1 MRMATLALAA
11 VVAFATAAPVSAA
24 VLLDEQFPYGDGD
37 IVVVSGGLWQN
48 HSGVVNPTVQSQEL
62 SVDGI
67 NNTGDVNRALSAAQP
82 ANAKT
87 YACLKVR
94 VEGNA
99 PSSAN
104 YFAHLRPGATN
115 PNNFRSRLY
124 VGEVAGFTSFTFAI
138 SATSSGT
145 TPPVYW
151 PTALN
156 FGQVY
161 TVVHSYD
168 AATGEAKLWVNPVS
182 EASASVSSAA
192 GAAAGEIIDQ
202 YAFRQSTST
211 VVQYCDD
218 LKVGQTFEEVCDSA
232 TPATA
237 TSWGRVKALY
247 R

>member
-1 MRMATLALAA
+1 MKKATLALAA
-11 VVAFATAAPVSAA
+11 IMALAVAAPASAA
-24 VLLDEQFPYGDGD
+24 VLLDEQFSYGDGD
-37 IVVVSGGLWQN
+37 IVVVSGGLWAN
-48 HSGVVNPTVQSQEL
+48 HSGVVNPTVISQEL

-82 ANAKT
+82 ASATT

-104 YFAHLRPGATN
+104 YFSHFRPGATN
-115 PNNFRSRLY
+115 PNNFRSRVY

-151 PTALN
+151 PVALN

-168 AATGEAKLWVNPVS
+168 AATGEAKLWVDPIT
-182 EASASVSSAA
+182 EASASVSSSAA
-192 GAAAGEIIDQ
+192 AAAGESIDQ
-202 YAFRQSTST
+202 YAFRQSSST

-218 LKVGQTFEEVCDSA
+218 LKVGQSFTDVCDTA